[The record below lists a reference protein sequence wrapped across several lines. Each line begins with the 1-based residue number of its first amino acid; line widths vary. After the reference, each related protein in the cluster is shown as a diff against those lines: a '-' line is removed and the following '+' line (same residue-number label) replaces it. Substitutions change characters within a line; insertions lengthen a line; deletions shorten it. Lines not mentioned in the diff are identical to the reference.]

1 VPSVFQWLAQAGDI
15 AQNEMLRTFNCG
27 IGIIVVI
34 AAKDVDSVT
43 KAFERSGEKVTP
55 LGKVTKETGDQRV
68 VYDGLL
74 DLG

>member
-1 VPSVFQWLAQAGDI
+1 
-15 AQNEMLRTFNCG
+15 M
-27 IGIIVVI
+27 IVVI
-34 AAKDVDSVT
+34 APKDVDAVT

-55 LGKVTKETGDQRV
+55 FGKVTKETGDQRV

>member
-1 VPSVFQWLAQAGDI
+1 MI
-15 AQNEMLRTFNCG
+15 A
-27 IGIIVVI
+27 VI
-34 AAKDVDSVT
+34 SPKDVDAVT

-68 VYDGLL
+68 VYDGVL